1 MALVNYIKKH
11 YWSNGLIMVFILSS
25 ITPIITAYNVE
36 VPLFSY
42 NGSLLGAT
50 LYILTACIMILYGYN
65 SLKGKMIKGLVVGG
79 VKCALPSIRDISMSC
94 VVLPYL
100 EQWLLIRRYP
110 LFPMY
115 TPCKT

>member
-42 NGSLLGAT
+42 NGSLFGAT
-50 LYILTACIMILYGYN
+50 LYIFTACIMILHGYN
-65 SLKGKMIKGLVVGG
+65 TLKRNNNRRGSGG
-79 VKCALPSIRDISMSC
+79 GKCALPLTRDISMSC
-94 VVLPYL
+94 VGLPYL
-100 EQWLLIRRYP
+100 VQWSLIRRYP
-110 LFPMY
+110 LLPMY